1 MKMKVIRIN
10 ATNRS
15 GTSKSGNPYHIDQT
29 EITVQVPYSSPEGFG
44 FKEMTYQYGD
54 SSQIAK
60 LMPLRDNLPA
70 ECDIDLGVSPSPPH
84 RWLRNSPSSYSLLST
99 PSPPH
104 RWLRNAGLVI

>member
-1 MKMKVIRIN
+1 MKVIRVN

-15 GTSKSGNPYHIDQT
+15 GTSKTGNPYHIDQT

-60 LMPLRDNLPA
+60 LMALRDNLPA
-70 ECDIDLGVSPSPPH
+70 ECDIDLGVS
-84 RWLRNSPSSYSLLST
+84 LNSYGST
-99 PSPPH
+99 QTIVTDIKLPQT
-104 RWLRNAGLVI
+104 LAKA

>member
-1 MKMKVIRIN
+1 MKVIRVN

-70 ECDIDLGVSPSPPH
+70 ECDIDLGVS
-84 RWLRNSPSSYSLLST
+84 LNSYGST
-99 PSPPH
+99 QTIVTDIKLPQT
-104 RWLRNAGLVI
+104 LAKA

>member
-1 MKMKVIRIN
+1 MKMKVIRVN

-15 GTSKSGNPYHIDQT
+15 GTSKTGNPYHIDQT

-44 FKEMTYQYGD
+44 FKEMTYQFGD

-70 ECDIDLGVSPSPPH
+70 ECDIDLGVS
-84 RWLRNSPSSYSLLST
+84 LNSYGST
-99 PSPPH
+99 QTIVTDIKLPQT
-104 RWLRNAGLVI
+104 LAKA

>member
-1 MKMKVIRIN
+1 MKMKVIRVN

-15 GTSKSGNPYHIDQT
+15 GTSKTGNPYHIDQT
-29 EITVQVPYSSPEGFG
+29 DITVQVPYSSPEGFG

-70 ECDIDLGVSPSPPH
+70 ECDIDLGVS
-84 RWLRNSPSSYSLLST
+84 LNSYGST
-99 PSPPH
+99 QTIVTDIKLPQT
-104 RWLRNAGLVI
+104 LAKA

>member
-44 FKEMTYQYGD
+44 FKEMTYQFGD

-70 ECDIDLGVSPSPPH
+70 ECDIDLGVS
-84 RWLRNSPSSYSLLST
+84 LNSYGST
-99 PSPPH
+99 QTIVTDIKLPQT
-104 RWLRNAGLVI
+104 LAKA

>member
-1 MKMKVIRIN
+1 MKMKVIRVN

-15 GTSKSGNPYHIDQT
+15 GTSKTGNPYHIDQT

-70 ECDIDLGVSPSPPH
+70 ECDIDLGAS
-84 RWLRNSPSSYSLLST
+84 LNSYGST
-99 PSPPH
+99 QTIVTDIKLPQT
-104 RWLRNAGLVI
+104 LAKA

>member
-1 MKMKVIRIN
+1 MKMKVIRVN
-10 ATNRS
+10 AINRS

-44 FKEMTYQYGD
+44 YKEITYQYGD

-70 ECDIDLGVSPSPPH
+70 ECDIDLGVS
-84 RWLRNSPSSYSLLST
+84 LNSYGST
-99 PSPPH
+99 QTIVTDIKLPQT
-104 RWLRNAGLVI
+104 LAKA

>member
-1 MKMKVIRIN
+1 MKMKVIRVN

-70 ECDIDLGVSPSPPH
+70 ECDIDLGVS
-84 RWLRNSPSSYSLLST
+84 LNSYGST
-99 PSPPH
+99 QTIVTDIKLPQT
-104 RWLRNAGLVI
+104 LAKA

>member
-1 MKMKVIRIN
+1 MKMKVIRVN

-15 GTSKSGNPYHIDQT
+15 GTSKTGNPYHIDQT

-60 LMPLRDNLPA
+60 LMSLRDRLLVDGV
-70 ECDIDLGVSPSPPH
+70 ECDIELGAS
-84 RWLRNSPSSYSLLST
+84 LNSYGSVQTIVTDIKLPQTL
-99 PSPPH
+99 
-104 RWLRNAGLVI
+104 AKA

>member
-1 MKMKVIRIN
+1 MKMKVIRVN

-15 GTSKSGNPYHIDQT
+15 GTSKTGNPYHIDQT

-60 LMPLRDNLPA
+60 LIPLHNRLLVDGV
-70 ECDIDLGVSPSPPH
+70 ECDIELGAS
-84 RWLRNSPSSYSLLST
+84 LNSYGSVQTIVTDIKLPQTL
-99 PSPPH
+99 
-104 RWLRNAGLVI
+104 AKA

>member
-1 MKMKVIRIN
+1 MKMKVIRVN

-44 FKEMTYQYGD
+44 FKEMTYQFGD

-70 ECDIDLGVSPSPPH
+70 ECDIDLGVS
-84 RWLRNSPSSYSLLST
+84 LNSYGST
-99 PSPPH
+99 QTIVTDIKLPQT
-104 RWLRNAGLVI
+104 LAKA

>member
-1 MKMKVIRIN
+1 MKMKVIRVN

-15 GTSKSGNPYHIDQT
+15 GTSKTGNPYHIDQT

-44 FKEMTYQYGD
+44 FKEMTYQFGD

-70 ECDIDLGVSPSPPH
+70 ECDIDLGVSLN
-84 RWLRNSPSSYSLLST
+84 RYGST
-99 PSPPH
+99 QTIVTDIKLPQT
-104 RWLRNAGLVI
+104 LAKA

>member
-1 MKMKVIRIN
+1 MKMKVIRVN

-15 GTSKSGNPYHIDQT
+15 GTSKTGNPYHIDQT

-44 FKEMTYQYGD
+44 SKEMTYQFGD

-70 ECDIDLGVSPSPPH
+70 ECDIDLGVS
-84 RWLRNSPSSYSLLST
+84 LNSYGST
-99 PSPPH
+99 QTIVTDIKLPQT
-104 RWLRNAGLVI
+104 LAKA

>member
-1 MKMKVIRIN
+1 MKMKVIRVN

-15 GTSKSGNPYHIDQT
+15 GTSKTGNPYHIDQT

-70 ECDIDLGVSPSPPH
+70 DCDIELGVS
-84 RWLRNSPSSYSLLST
+84 LNSYGST
-99 PSPPH
+99 QTIVTDIKLPQT
-104 RWLRNAGLVI
+104 LAKA

>member
-1 MKMKVIRIN
+1 MKMKVIRVN

-44 FKEMTYQYGD
+44 FKEMTYQFGD

-60 LMPLRDNLPA
+60 LIPLRDNLPA
-70 ECDIDLGVSPSPPH
+70 ECDIDLGVS
-84 RWLRNSPSSYSLLST
+84 LNSYGST
-99 PSPPH
+99 QTIVTDIKLPQT
-104 RWLRNAGLVI
+104 LAKA

>member
-1 MKMKVIRIN
+1 MKVIRVN

-15 GTSKSGNPYHIDQT
+15 GTSKTGNPYHIDQT

-70 ECDIDLGVSPSPPH
+70 ECDIDLGVS
-84 RWLRNSPSSYSLLST
+84 LNSYGST
-99 PSPPH
+99 QTIVTDIKLPQT
-104 RWLRNAGLVI
+104 LAKA

>member
-1 MKMKVIRIN
+1 MKMKVIRVN

-15 GTSKSGNPYHIDQT
+15 GTSKTGNPYHIDQT
-29 EITVQVPYSSPEGFG
+29 EITVQVPQSSPEGFG

-70 ECDIDLGVSPSPPH
+70 ECDIDLGVS
-84 RWLRNSPSSYSLLST
+84 LNSSGST
-99 PSPPH
+99 QTIVTDIKLPQT
-104 RWLRNAGLVI
+104 LAKA

>member
-1 MKMKVIRIN
+1 MKMKVIRVN

-54 SSQIAK
+54 SSQISK

-70 ECDIDLGVSPSPPH
+70 ECDIDLGVS
-84 RWLRNSPSSYSLLST
+84 LNSYGST
-99 PSPPH
+99 QTIVTDIKLPQTV
-104 RWLRNAGLVI
+104 AKA

>member
-1 MKMKVIRIN
+1 MKMKVIRVN

-15 GTSKSGNPYHIDQT
+15 GTSKTGNPYHIDQT

-44 FKEMTYQYGD
+44 FKEITYQYGD

-70 ECDIDLGVSPSPPH
+70 ECDIDLGVS
-84 RWLRNSPSSYSLLST
+84 LNSYGST
-99 PSPPH
+99 QTIVTDIKLPQT
-104 RWLRNAGLVI
+104 LAKA

>member
-1 MKMKVIRIN
+1 MKMKVIRVN

-15 GTSKSGNPYHIDQT
+15 GLSKTGNPYNIDQT

-60 LMPLRDNLPA
+60 LMPLRDHLPID
-70 ECDIDLGVSPSPPH
+70 CDIELGVS
-84 RWLRNSPSSYSLLST
+84 LNSYGST
-99 PSPPH
+99 QTIVTDIKLPQMV
-104 RWLRNAGLVI
+104 AKA

>member
-1 MKMKVIRIN
+1 MKMKVIRVN
-10 ATNRS
+10 ASNRS

-70 ECDIDLGVSPSPPH
+70 ECDIDLGVS
-84 RWLRNSPSSYSLLST
+84 LNSYGST
-99 PSPPH
+99 QTIVTDIKLPQT
-104 RWLRNAGLVI
+104 LAKA

>member
-1 MKMKVIRIN
+1 MKMKVIRVN

-60 LMPLRDNLPA
+60 LMPLRDRLPL
-70 ECDIDLGVSPSPPH
+70 ECDIDLGVS
-84 RWLRNSPSSYSLLST
+84 LNSYGST
-99 PSPPH
+99 QTIVTDIKLPQMASK
-104 RWLRNAGLVI
+104 A

>member
-1 MKMKVIRIN
+1 MKMKVIRVN

-15 GTSKSGNPYHIDQT
+15 GTSKTGNPYHIDQT

-60 LMPLRDNLPA
+60 LIPLRDNLPA
-70 ECDIDLGVSPSPPH
+70 ECDIDLGVS
-84 RWLRNSPSSYSLLST
+84 LNSYGST
-99 PSPPH
+99 QTIVTDIKLPQT
-104 RWLRNAGLVI
+104 LAKA

>member
-70 ECDIDLGVSPSPPH
+70 ECDIDLGVS
-84 RWLRNSPSSYSLLST
+84 LNSYGST
-99 PSPPH
+99 QTIVTDIKLPQT
-104 RWLRNAGLVI
+104 LAKA

>member
-1 MKMKVIRIN
+1 MKMKVIRVN

-15 GTSKSGNPYHIDQT
+15 GTSKTGNPYHIDQT

-70 ECDIDLGVSPSPPH
+70 ECDIDLGVS
-84 RWLRNSPSSYSLLST
+84 LNSYGST
-99 PSPPH
+99 QTIVTDIKLPQT
-104 RWLRNAGLVI
+104 LAKA